1 MRAKT
6 EEGVGVTSSLEE
18 KHRNDRNVARLEVH
32 RGHST
37 RLGFY
42 YEGYQEPLKNC
53 NLNPLTLLHC

>member
-1 MRAKT
+1 M
-6 EEGVGVTSSLEE
+6 EE